1 MSSYMASKKTF
12 EISPKSPIIKALKD
26 KAEEEGGS
34 KAVASIATLLYETAM
49 LTSGFTLEEPNAF
62 AQRVNR
68 LISLGLQI
76 EEKDEDEE
84 EEPEAE
90 AAPAAESSAAPE
102 SSMEEVD

>member
-1 MSSYMASKKTF
+1 MASKKTF

-76 EEKDEDEE
+76 EEKDEEE
-84 EEPEAE
+84 EEEEAEAE

>member
-1 MSSYMASKKTF
+1 MASKKTF

-84 EEPEAE
+84 EEEEPEAE
-90 AAPAAESSAAPE
+90 AAPAAESSAVPE